1 MTRREARLASVPGSI
16 APRPP
21 FVRVLVALLLLGSG
35 CATTREHRELAAR
48 VNSLERER
56 TQLIEQLNVGGDR
69 MERLHAKLVEAEEA
83 LRRSG
88 AELALRLDRVEQ
100 ATPALRGDLDALAF
114 SLRGVEGTIGVIKRE
129 LSDRLGSTSVYL
141 PAEVPK
147 EPDALWAQAEARLAA
162 RELPEA
168 RALFELFAASF
179 EVDARAPRAFFR
191 LGEAYEAAGD
201 MENARNHFQK
211 VYDRFPESPE
221 APGAVMRIAQVF
233 VTLGDCKRA
242 KVLLQFVETNF
253 RKAPEAAT
261 AKARQKTVLG
271 ECK

>member
-1 MTRREARLASVPGSI
+1 M
-16 APRPP
+16 APRLPALG
-21 FVRVLVALLLLGSG
+21 VLVAFVLSGAG
-35 CATTREHRELAAR
+35 CATSKEHREVAAR
-48 VNSLERER
+48 VNALERER
-56 TQLIEQLNVGGDR
+56 GQLLEQLNLGGDR

-83 LRRSG
+83 LRRAG
-88 AELALRLDRVEQ
+88 AELSLRLDRLEQ
-100 ATPALRGDLDALAF
+100 AAPRLRGDLDAVVF
-114 SLRGVEGTIGVIKRE
+114 TLRGVEGTISVIKRE
-129 LSDRLGSTSVYL
+129 LSDRLGSTAVYL
-141 PAEVPK
+141 PQDVPK
-147 EPDALWAQAEARLAA
+147 EPDALWASAESRLTA
-162 RELPEA
+162 REIPEA

-179 EVDARAPRAFFR
+179 ETDARAPRAFYR

-201 MENARNHFQK
+201 MENARNHYQK

-242 KVLLQFVETNF
+242 KVLYQFVESNF